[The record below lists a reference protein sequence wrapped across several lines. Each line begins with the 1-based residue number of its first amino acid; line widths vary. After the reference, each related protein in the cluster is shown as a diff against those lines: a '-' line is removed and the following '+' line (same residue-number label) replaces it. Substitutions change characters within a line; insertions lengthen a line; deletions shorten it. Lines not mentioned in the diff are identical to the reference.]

1 MVLKGRKGRNE
12 HERNVELATS
22 YSKWDLCVGRVGQSC
37 STVGGRSVRVCI
49 LVAGDGS
56 E

>member
-1 MVLKGRKGRNE
+1 MVLKGRKGQNE
-12 HERNVELATS
+12 HERNAELATS
-22 YSKWDLCVGRVGQSC
+22 YLKWDLCVGRVRQG
-37 STVGGRSVRVCI
+37 STGGGRSVRVCV